1 MPFAIVSSLIT
12 NEFVCDNNY
21 MIIRE
26 KANSDVSIKTLLGL
40 INSRLVSFWFYS
52 TYAKHQ
58 RKIFPQFKVKELQ
71 NFPIPNK
78 LSEIRVKVEKY
89 IDEIYGTVD
98 PAIKSKNSDKI
109 DCLIYRIYSL
119 TIEEVKIID
128 PEFSL
133 SSEEYEAVSVE

>member
-1 MPFAIVSSLIT
+1 M
-12 NEFVCDNNY
+12 
-21 MIIRE
+21 M
-26 KANSDVSIKTLLGL
+26 K
-40 INSRLVSFWFYS
+40 
-52 TYAKHQ
+52 
-58 RKIFPQFKVKELQ
+58 
-71 NFPIPNK
+71 
-78 LSEIRVKVEKY
+78 IRVKVEKY

-133 SSEEYEAVSVE
+133 SPEEYEAVSVE